1 MRGIGRPSYCLWMV
15 QSFTFAV
22 RESLANLS
30 TYQIDVQTCSL
41 THVIRTTGG
50 TLIQPN
56 LVLTAAHCV
65 VDVDAWEAAGGPGVA
80 PPTPVKKV
88 LLAKNNIKYDWR
100 KNVLTGADAESTS
113 REIFIHPDYSVSD
126 GNDIAII
133 RTKTSEPLPKPFV
146 RLADRKEG
154 LRLGANVTALGF
166 GANNNYISNGFF
178 QSSPRL
184 FEVDLTVG
192 RPGVAPC
199 PPRTS
204 EDEAPE
210 DCNSEIDCYGG
221 IQTGKE
227 VCIVGGWFYQNP
239 ERLNPNINT
248 GVGLKGAC
256 SGDSGGPVYY
266 RGKQFGI
273 AEKVLNKD
281 LCARLAVNPFT
292 VYTLVSAHRRDF
304 IDPIV
309 QANPFRG

>member
-1 MRGIGRPSYCLWMV
+1 M
-15 QSFTFAV
+15 
-22 RESLANLS
+22 
-30 TYQIDVQTCSL
+30 
-41 THVIRTTGG
+41 
-50 TLIQPN
+50 IQPN

-65 VDVDAWEAAGGPGVA
+65 VDNDAWAAVGGPGVA
-80 PPTPVKKV
+80 PPTPMKKV

-100 KNVLTGADAESTS
+100 KNVLMGADAESTS
-113 REIFIHPDYSVSD
+113 REIFIHPDYRVSD

-154 LRLGANVTALGF
+154 LRLGANVTAVGF
-166 GANNNYISNGFF
+166 GRNNNYISNGFF

-184 FEVDLTVG
+184 FEVDLTVS

-199 PPRTS
+199 PTRTS
-204 EDEAPE
+204 EDESPE

-227 VCIVGGWFYQNP
+227 ECFVGGYFYQNP
-239 ERLNPNINT
+239 ERPNPNQDT
-248 GVGLKGAC
+248 GVGVKGAC

-273 AEKVLNKD
+273 AEKVLD
-281 LCARLAVNPFT
+281 LELCGQLALNPFT

>member
-1 MRGIGRPSYCLWMV
+1 M
-15 QSFTFAV
+15 
-22 RESLANLS
+22 
-30 TYQIDVQTCSL
+30 
-41 THVIRTTGG
+41 
-50 TLIQPN
+50 IQPN

-65 VDVDAWEAAGGPGVA
+65 VDTDAWTAVGGPGVA
-80 PPTPVKKV
+80 PPTPAKKV

-100 KNVLTGADAESTS
+100 KDVLMGADAESTS
-113 REIFIHPDYSVSD
+113 REIFIHPDYFVSD

-133 RTKTSEPLPKPFV
+133 KTKTSEPLPKPFV

-154 LRLGANVTALGF
+154 LRLPMGANVTAVGF
-166 GANNNYISNGFF
+166 GRNNNYISNGFF

-210 DCNSEIDCYGG
+210 DCNSVIDCYAG

-227 VCIVGGWFYQNP
+227 VCLVGGWFYQNP
-239 ERLNPNINT
+239 ERPNPNQDT

-273 AEKVLNKD
+273 AEKVFDKD
-281 LCARLAVNPFT
+281 ILCERIALNPFT

-309 QANPFRG
+309 QANSFRG